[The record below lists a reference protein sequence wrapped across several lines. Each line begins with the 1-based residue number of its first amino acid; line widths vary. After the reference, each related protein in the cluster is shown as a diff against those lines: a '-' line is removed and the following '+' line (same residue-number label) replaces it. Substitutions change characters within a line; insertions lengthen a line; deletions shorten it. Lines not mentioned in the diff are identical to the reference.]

1 MEQQQR
7 YIVAIETGSSVIKG
21 ALGIVDRNGIL
32 SVVAIEEERLTD
44 CVRYGIVQNGEVVGT
59 HIQRIIHRL
68 ERNPALNG
76 AQITGCYTSL
86 GGRGVISTS
95 REFVRDF
102 ASEAEVTPEIINRLY
117 EDARATHIPDREII
131 DVIPAG
137 FTVDNLN
144 VSNPVGTFGRTI
156 RANFT
161 LLTARSVIKRNLQ
174 RVIEDKVG
182 LKIVGTVARI
192 AAEGDLVLTPDERRL
207 GCMLVDFGAETTT
220 VAFYKND
227 ALQYAVTLPLG
238 SRNITRD
245 ITALNITE
253 QRAEEL
259 KISVANAYAT
269 SAGTSSGFDGIDYT
283 EINNYVGARAGE
295 IISNIIEQARFAGF
309 KTDHPYDV
317 VIIGRGAKLKGF
329 IELLAKNSKSNVR
342 CGSATPAIRVTS
354 ASAQPM
360 DSVDV
365 IATLA
370 AAARMPMTYP
380 CVELPKPTEPEPEFD
395 VTDTYVDTPDLDDYV
410 PQEPRRKKKGLFGSI
425 KDFFGSSNDDDEIL
439 IEEDEDDLLK
449 REEERKAREQAMM
462 RERRRREQERRE
474 AEERKARQ
482 AEERRRRRE
491 AEDERDADEESNSIS
506 AIKNR
511 IFNIISDPEKNIL
524 GDNDKVND

>member
-59 HIQRIIHRL
+59 RIQRIIHRL

-76 AQITGCYTSL
+76 ARITGCYTSL

-102 ASEAEVTPEIINRLY
+102 ASEAEVTPEIINKLY
-117 EDARATHIPDREII
+117 EDARATHIPEREII

-137 FTVDNLN
+137 YTVDNLN
-144 VSNPVGTFGRTI
+144 VPNPVGTFGRTI
-156 RANFT
+156 HACFT

-207 GCMLVDFGAETTT
+207 GCMLVDFGAETTS

-253 QRAEEL
+253 QRAEDL

-269 SAGTSSGFDGIDYT
+269 TSGTSAGFDGIDYT

-309 KTDHPYDV
+309 KTDRPYDV

-342 CGSATPAIRVTS
+342 CGSAAPTIRVTS

-370 AAARMPMTYP
+370 AAARMPQTAP
-380 CVELPKPTEPEPEFD
+380 CVEMPKPADPEPEPEMHQ
-395 VTDTYVDTPDLDDYV
+395 TYDDQQYTEDFTPA
-410 PQEPRRKKKGLFGSI
+410 EPRRKKKGIFGSL
-425 KDFFGSSNDDDEIL
+425 KDFFGGGGDEEEIL
-439 IEEDEDDLLK
+439 IEDEDDLIK

-462 RERRRREQERRE
+462 RERQRREQERRE
-474 AEERKARQ
+474 AEERKAQR
-482 AEERRRRRE
+482 EEDRRRRRE
-491 AEDERDADEESNSIS
+491 AEDEQDAEDENKSIS

-524 GDNDKVND
+524 GDNDKVNN